1 MKPELIIEI
10 VVRVIG
16 MAAAVVAIVNTRTA
30 QGATAWA
37 VSLLSYP
44 IVALPI
50 YLLFGFDRFKGYV
63 RARRI
68 DDDQARKTVSY
79 LRSQLP
85 ELRVPLAQLPEGAEV
100 YEKLAG
106 LPFMKGNQLQL
117 LVDGQ
122 ATFES
127 IFDAL
132 ETAEHYILIQ
142 FYILRGDG
150 LGEKLF
156 HKLTEARR
164 RGVKVY
170 VLYDSIGSHET
181 KKKFFKQ
188 MRAEGIDCRPFLST
202 KSLRARIQA
211 NFRNHRKMVI
221 VDGHTAFIGGHNV
234 GDEYL
239 GLDPTIGHWRD
250 THARLKGPAVLQA
263 QMAFVED
270 WYWTTS
276 ELPRLDWK
284 ADSTGEAAALFLAAG
299 PADSFETCSA
309 MYVHAVNS
317 AKQRVWIATPYFIP
331 NPQLQEALHL
341 AVLRGVDARLVVAGK
356 SDNAIADYAA
366 YTYVED
372 AVRAGVKV
380 GWYMSG
386 FNHQKTF
393 LTDDTFA
400 AVSTANCDPRSFAL
414 NFEETLLVADRAFNH
429 EMAVML
435 ESDFNR
441 SEPSDLLEFQNPRL
455 IKKVATRTARL
466 LSPLL

>member
-1 MKPELIIEI
+1 MKPQLVIEI

-44 IVALPI
+44 IVALPV

-68 DDDQARKTVSY
+68 DDDQARKTVNY

-85 ELRVPLAQLPEGAEV
+85 DLRVPIAELPEGAEV
-100 YEKLAG
+100 YEKLAS
-106 LPFMKGNQLQL
+106 LPFLKGNQLEL
-117 LVDGQ
+117 LIDGH

-127 IFDAL
+127 IFAAL
-132 ETAEHYILIQ
+132 DTAEHYILLQ
-142 FYILRGDG
+142 FYILRGDA

-156 HKLTEARR
+156 HKLTGARR

-181 KKKFFKQ
+181 KKKFYRRMQ
-188 MRAEGIDCRPFLST
+188 AEGIDCRPFLST

-239 GLDPTIGHWRD
+239 GLDPKMGHWRD
-250 THARLKGPAVLQA
+250 THARIQGPAVLQA
-263 QMAFVED
+263 QMAFLED

-284 ADSTGEAAALFLAAG
+284 ADWFGDAAALFLAAG
-299 PADSFETCSA
+299 PADAFETCSA

-317 AKQRVWIATPYFIP
+317 AKKRVWIATPYFIP
-331 NPQLQEALHL
+331 NPQMQEALHL
-341 AVLRGVDARLVVAGK
+341 AVLRGVDTRLVVAGR
-356 SDNAIADYAA
+356 SDNAITDYAA

-380 GWYMSG
+380 GWYMTG

-414 NFEETLLVADRAFNH
+414 NFEETLIVVDKNFNH
-429 EMAVML
+429 RVAEML
-435 ESDFNR
+435 QKDFDQ
-441 SEPSDLLEFQNPRL
+441 SEPSDLLEFENPKL
-455 IKKVATRTARL
+455 IKRVATRTARL